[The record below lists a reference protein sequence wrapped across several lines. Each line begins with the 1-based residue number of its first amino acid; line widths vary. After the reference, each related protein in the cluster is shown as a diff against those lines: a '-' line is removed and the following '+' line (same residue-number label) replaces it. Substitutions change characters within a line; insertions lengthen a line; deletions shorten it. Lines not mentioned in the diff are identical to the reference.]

1 MDREAEAK
9 EAMYDGKDARRS
21 GQPIAANPFRPGTRQ
36 YSAWNEG
43 WEFER
48 AFPRKEERAA

>member
-9 EAMYDGKDARRS
+9 EAMYDGKDARRE
-21 GQPIAANPFRPGTRQ
+21 GRPITANDRIRGTREW
-36 YSAWNEG
+36 SAWNEG